1 MKIEYFDLDNSTLS
15 IPVPENYGDC
25 ICLISSYLYRFSG
38 GVNSAIKIILK
49 GLLPLGRNV
58 LFWFRMASYRKGRF
72 WWFCKLMYKIASWMS
87 HVEIPPGTK
96 VGYGLYMGHNMCIV
110 INEGTIIGNNVNI
123 SQFLNIGT
131 NENTPA
137 IIGDNVYIGP
147 HVCIVENVHIGNN
160 STIGAGAVITRDI
173 PENATVAG
181 VPAKVLNYD
190 NPGRYV
196 GFRYKP

>member
-1 MKIEYFDLDNSTLS
+1 
-15 IPVPENYGDC
+15 
-25 ICLISSYLYRFSG
+25 
-38 GVNSAIKIILK
+38 
-49 GLLPLGRNV
+49 
-58 LFWFRMASYRKGRF
+58 
-72 WWFCKLMYKIASWMS
+72 MS

-96 VGYGLYMGHNMCIV
+96 ATKVPEYKLTLKIAKKLATELRARGYKVVMIR
-110 INEGTIIGNNVNI
+110 TTNNVNI
-123 SQFLNIGT
+123 SKFLNIGT

>member
-1 MKIEYFDLDNSTLS
+1 MKIEYFDLNSSTLS
-15 IPVPENYGDC
+15 IPVPESYEDC
-25 ICLISSYLYRFSG
+25 IHLIRSDLCRISG
-38 GVNSAIKIILK
+38 RANCTIKIIFK

-72 WWFCKLMYKIASWMS
+72 WWFCKLMYKITSWMS
-87 HVEIPPGTK
+87 HVEVPPGTK

-137 IIGDNVYIGP
+137 IIGNNVYIGP

-196 GFRYKP
+196 CFRYKP

>member
-1 MKIEYFDLDNSTLS
+1 
-15 IPVPENYGDC
+15 
-25 ICLISSYLYRFSG
+25 
-38 GVNSAIKIILK
+38 
-49 GLLPLGRNV
+49 
-58 LFWFRMASYRKGRF
+58 
-72 WWFCKLMYKIASWMS
+72 MYKIASWMS
-87 HVEIPPGTK
+87 HVEFHPGTK
-96 VGYGLYMGHNMCIV
+96 VGYGLYMGHHMCIV

>member
-1 MKIEYFDLDNSTLS
+1 MKIEYFDLNSSTLS
-15 IPVPENYGDC
+15 IPVAESYEDC
-25 ICLISSYLYRFSG
+25 IRLIRSDLYRISEG
-38 GVNSAIKIILK
+38 ANCTIKIIFK
-49 GLLPLGRNV
+49 GLLPLARNV

-72 WWFCKLMYKIASWMS
+72 WWFCKLMYKITSWMS
-87 HVEIPPGTK
+87 HVEVPPGTK

-137 IIGDNVYIGP
+137 IIGNNVYIGP

-196 GFRYKP
+196 CFRYKP